1 VDLSHFALLR
11 SVGKGAFGK
20 VRVVQ
25 HKGSKQLFALKYIN
39 KTRCIQMRAV
49 ENIIS
54 ERRLLERIDCGL
66 IVNLRYAFQ
75 DDDYLF
81 LALDLMT
88 GGDIRFHLDR
98 LGVMPEAYV
107 QFYAAEVSWALRYLH
122 KKNIVHRYV
131 CFTSLLRAVT
141 NPFDHSCRDLKPDNI
156 LLSDQ
161 GHAHLT
167 DFNIAVQFSESKPL
181 TSVAGSLAYMG
192 PEILLKRGYFAS
204 VDWWSLGVVCYELL
218 VGKVGTG
225 TYVVNQMPNRA
236 SSISD
241 RLEGRRMKHYN
252 RPYCM
257 IPLHSQNQAMFPKKL
272 VILSADC

>member
-1 VDLSHFALLR
+1 MGAICCRESSLDLNSEGKIEKYLLHACYLLLATSFIRQPFLISTCPRIPLLYILYHLGIIVDLSHFSLLR

-25 HKGSKQLFALKYIN
+25 HKGTKQLFALKYIN

-107 QFYAAEVSWALRYLH
+107 QFYAAEIAWALRYLH
-122 KKNIVHRYV
+122 KKNIVHR
-131 CFTSLLRAVT
+131 
-141 NPFDHSCRDLKPDNI
+141 
-156 LLSDQ
+156 
-161 GHAHLT
+161 
-167 DFNIAVQFSESKPL
+167 
-181 TSVAGSLAYMG
+181 
-192 PEILLKRGYFAS
+192 
-204 VDWWSLGVVCYELL
+204 
-218 VGKVGTG
+218 
-225 TYVVNQMPNRA
+225 
-236 SSISD
+236 
-241 RLEGRRMKHYN
+241 
-252 RPYCM
+252 
-257 IPLHSQNQAMFPKKL
+257 
-272 VILSADC
+272 